1 MAKTKKRRMKPRAG
15 LRPPFPTDSFVTNYS
30 PSATPPTSAPPTTS
44 SRQTMR
50 YSSVHSQ
57 LQLLPEITVVPPSPT
72 PSMLPLGYEEIIAA
86 DYKPKCEAE
95 MPKAAE
101 KRARKVPSRRFILL
115 ASSVGLLL
123 VLAILLIRFFLLA
136 FK

>member
-1 MAKTKKRRMKPRAG
+1 MIHGQQTKKRRMKPRAG

-30 PSATPPTSAPPTTS
+30 PSAPPTI
-44 SRQTMR
+44 SRQAMR

-86 DYKPKCEAE
+86 DYEPKCEAE

-101 KRARKVPSRRFILL
+101 KRARKVPNRRFILL

-123 VLAILLIRFFLLA
+123 VVAILLIRFFLLA